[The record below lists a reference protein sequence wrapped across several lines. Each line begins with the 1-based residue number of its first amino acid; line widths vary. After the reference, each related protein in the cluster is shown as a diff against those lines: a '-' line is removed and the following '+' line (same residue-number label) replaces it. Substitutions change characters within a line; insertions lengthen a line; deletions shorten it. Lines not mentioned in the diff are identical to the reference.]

1 MTIFTGAFLLFQ
13 VQPLIAKYI
22 LPWFGGGP
30 GVWTVCML
38 FFQVLLLGGYA
49 YAFCTSK
56 WLKPRAQAVVH
67 VILLAAAVALLPIT
81 PGDAWKPTGA
91 QDPTGRILLL
101 LGASLGLPY
110 FVLSSTGPLMQQW
123 FSLSNPGRSPYR
135 LYALSNVGSLLA
147 LVSYPFFF
155 ETHFTRKTQARLW
168 GWGLMLFVLFCAGCA
183 LALWKAAGRKD
194 EEGRRSKVEGRSGED
209 GIEHSAPGLAHRG
222 SPLTLLLWLVLPAC
236 ASVMLLATTN
246 KLCQDVAVMPFLWV
260 VPLSIY
266 LLSFIICFDS
276 PRWYERVP
284 FRLLLV
290 VALGALY
297 WAIPRGSET
306 PLVLLLA
313 VYSAVLFICCML
325 CHGELYRLRPEPER
339 LTTFYLMI
347 AAGGALGG
355 VLVAVVA
362 PLAFND
368 YYELHLGAVL
378 CGLLVL
384 VACALDRTPEGARQC
399 RWLASVLPLVVL
411 VAADRLLAE
420 LGTQWSES
428 FKSGLVVLRIAAG
441 AFLLQLAYLG
451 LESRA
456 LERPGARLWP
466 ALVMAFVPWA
476 GRKRFNQSER
486 WPRLACGW
494 LAAALVVLAIGLWH
508 EAHQMDRLV
517 VERTRNFYGVLT
529 MIEDGRDDP
538 RHHNRELLH
547 GQILHGL
554 QMMDPVGATWP
565 TAYFNEKSGVG
576 LAVRALPKDA
586 RRIGVAGLGI
596 GTLAAYGRTNDYF
609 CFYEINPEALRMADT
624 DFTYLTNC
632 RAAKLCKLG
641 DARLVLEQEPPQQYD
656 LLALDAFAGD
666 SPPVHLLTKEA
677 FQAYERHLKTNGVI
691 AVNISNKYL
700 DLEPVVV
707 TVARE
712 LKFDFAVIEANPW
725 DPVVAQSSPTGETW
739 WLTASTWV
747 LLSHDR
753 QFFDTPSIRQ
763 AARPPQAA
771 PGRVRLW
778 TDDFTSLFQV
788 MR

>member
-1 MTIFTGAFLLFQ
+1 MLVFAMTIFTGAFLLFQ

-49 YAFCTSK
+49 YAYCASK
-56 WLKPRAQAVVH
+56 WLKPRAQAIVH
-67 VILLAAAVALLPIT
+67 VLLLAAALALLPIT
-81 PGDAWKPTGA
+81 PADAWKPTGA
-91 QDPTGRILLL
+91 QDPTARILLL

-135 LYALSNVGSLLA
+135 LYALSNAGSLLA

-155 ETHFTRKTQARLW
+155 ETHFTRKTQAWLW
-168 GWGLMLFVLFCAGCA
+168 GCGLVLFVLFCAGCA
-183 LALWKAAGRKD
+183 LALWKAAGRRVQD
-194 EEGRRSKVEGRSGED
+194 QGRREED
-209 GIEHSAPGLAHRG
+209 CIEHPAPRLTHHA
-222 SPLTLLLWLVLPAC
+222 SPLTLVLWLCLPAC

-260 VPLSIY
+260 APLSIY
-266 LLSFIICFDS
+266 LLSFILCFDS
-276 PRWYERVP
+276 PRWYERIP
-284 FRLLLV
+284 FRVLLV
-290 VALGALY
+290 AALGALY
-297 WAIPRGSET
+297 WAIPRGSNT
-306 PLVLLLA
+306 PLGVLLA
-313 VYSAVLFICCML
+313 VYSAALFICCMV

-355 VLVAVVA
+355 ALVAVVA
-362 PLAFND
+362 PLVFND
-368 YYELHLGAVL
+368 YYELHFGAVL
-378 CGLLVL
+378 CGLLGL
-384 VACALDRTPEGARQC
+384 VACARDRTPGGLRQC
-399 RWLASVLPLVVL
+399 RWLAWVLPPVVL
-411 VAADRLLAE
+411 VAVDLLLAP
-420 LGTQWSES
+420 LGNQWGEN
-428 FKSGLVVLRIAAG
+428 FKIGLVVLWIAEG
-441 AFLLQLAYLG
+441 AFLLHLAYLG
-451 LESRA
+451 LDSRT

-466 ALVMAFVPWA
+466 ALVLAFVPWA
-476 GRKRFNQSER
+476 GRKRFSQYEH

-494 LAAALVVLAIGLWH
+494 LAAGLGVLGIGLWQ
-508 EAHQMDRLV
+508 EAHLMGSLM

-529 MIEDGRDDP
+529 LIEDGRDDP

-565 TAYFNEKSGVG
+565 TTYFNEKSGVG
-576 LAVRALPKDA
+576 LAMRALPKAA
-586 RRIGVAGLGI
+586 RRIGVAGLGV

-609 CFYEINPEALRMADT
+609 CFYEINPEALRMADS

-641 DARLVLEQEPPQQYD
+641 DARLVLEREPPQQYD

-677 FQAYERHLKTNGVI
+677 FQGYERHLKPHGVI

-700 DLEPVVV
+700 DLEPVVI

-712 LKFDFAVIEANPW
+712 LKFDFVVIEANPW
-725 DPVVAQSSPTGETW
+725 DPAVAESSPTGETW
-739 WLTASTWV
+739 WLMASTWV

-753 QFFDTPSIRQ
+753 QFFNTPSIRD
-763 AARPPQAA
+763 AARPA
-771 PGRVRLW
+771 RVTAGKVHLW

>member
-1 MTIFTGAFLLFQ
+1 MLVFAMTIFTGAFLLFQ

-49 YAFCTSK
+49 YAHCISK
-56 WLKPRAQAVVH
+56 WLKPRAQAIVH
-67 VILLAAAVALLPIT
+67 ILLLAAALALLPIT
-81 PGDAWKPTGA
+81 PGDAWKPTTA
-91 QDPTGRILLL
+91 QNPTVRILLL
-101 LGASLGLPY
+101 LAASLGLPY

-135 LYALSNVGSLLA
+135 LYALSNAGSLLA

-155 ETHFTRKTQARLW
+155 ETHFTRKTQAWLW
-168 GWGLMLFVLFCAGCA
+168 GCGLVLFVLFCAGCA
-183 LALWKAAGRKD
+183 LALWKAP
-194 EEGRRSKVEGRSGED
+194 GRRTED
-209 GIEHSAPGLAHRG
+209 GGQREGGCAGQPAPGPAHHG
-222 SPLTLLLWLVLPAC
+222 SLLTLVLWLCLPAC

-260 VPLSIY
+260 APLSIY

-276 PRWYERVP
+276 PRWYERIP
-284 FRLLLV
+284 FRVLLV
-290 VALGALY
+290 AAMGALY

-306 PLVLLLA
+306 PLVVLLG
-313 VYSAVLFICCML
+313 VYSAALFICCMV

-362 PLAFND
+362 PLVFND
-368 YYELHLGAVL
+368 YYELHLGALL

-384 VACALDRTPEGARQC
+384 AACARDRTPGGLRQC
-399 RWLASVLPLVVL
+399 RWLAWVLPLVAL
-411 VAADRLLAE
+411 VAVDRLLAD
-420 LGTQWSES
+420 LGTQWGET
-428 FKSGLVVLRIAAG
+428 FKSGLVVLRIAEG
-441 AFLLQLAYLG
+441 AFLLHLIYIG

-456 LERPGARLWP
+456 LERTGARLWP
-466 ALVMAFVPWA
+466 ALVLAFVPWA
-476 GRKRFNQSER
+476 GRKRFNQCEPWS
-486 WPRLACGW
+486 RLACGW
-494 LAAALVVLAIGLWH
+494 LAAGLAALGIGLWQ
-508 EAHQMDRLV
+508 EAHQMGSLLV
-517 VERTRNFYGVLT
+517 EQTRNFYGVLT
-529 MIEDGRDDP
+529 TIEDGRDDP

-576 LAVRALPKDA
+576 LAMRALPKDP

-609 CFYEINPEALRMADT
+609 CFYEINPEALRMADS

-677 FQAYERHLKTNGVI
+677 FQCYERHLKTNGVI

-700 DLEPVVV
+700 DLESVVT

-712 LKFDFAVIEANPW
+712 LKFDFVVIEANPW
-725 DPVVAQSSPTGETW
+725 DPAVAESSPTGETW
-739 WLTASTWV
+739 WLMASTWV

-753 QFFDTPSIRQ
+753 QFFNTPSIRD
-763 AARPPQAA
+763 AARPARVT
-771 PGRVRLW
+771 PGNFHLW